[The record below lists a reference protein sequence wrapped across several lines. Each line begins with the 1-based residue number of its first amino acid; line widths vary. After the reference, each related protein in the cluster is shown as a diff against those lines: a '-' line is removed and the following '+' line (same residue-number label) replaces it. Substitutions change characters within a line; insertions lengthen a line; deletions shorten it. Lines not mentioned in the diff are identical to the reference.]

1 VQTNDPK
8 FIQQSLFE
16 EHLQPIL
23 LPDSSL
29 HVQILP
35 DLQQSVSNIFDEQ
48 EDFALHVG
56 IGVVVGA

>member
-1 VQTNDPK
+1 MQTNDPK
-8 FIQQSLFE
+8 FIQQSLFD

-29 HVQILP
+29 HYQILP
-35 DLQQSVSNIFDEQ
+35 DLQQSVSKKFPAQ
-48 EDFALHVG
+48 EDLELQVG

>member
-1 VQTNDPK
+1 MQTNDPK

-23 LPDSSL
+23 LPDSSW
-29 HVQILP
+29 HVQMLP
-35 DLQQSVSNIFDEQ
+35 DLQQSVSNKFFEQ
-48 EDFALHVG
+48 EDFKLQVG